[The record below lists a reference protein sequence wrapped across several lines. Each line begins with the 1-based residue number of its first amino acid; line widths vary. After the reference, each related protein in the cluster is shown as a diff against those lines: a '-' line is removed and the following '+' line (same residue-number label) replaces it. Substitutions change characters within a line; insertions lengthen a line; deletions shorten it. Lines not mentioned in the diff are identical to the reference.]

1 MSVQTMVSH
10 GWLFTLS
17 MPPEVE
23 ITYIEGSRG
32 MLWTEYID
40 EIDLNAKLREA
51 RSNNELEK
59 AEAISEACVRANRH
73 AQIAFMARL
82 DDATD
87 SASA

>member
-1 MSVQTMVSH
+1 
-10 GWLFTLS
+10 

-51 RSNNELEK
+51 RSNNEFER
-59 AEAISEACVRANRH
+59 AEAISKACVRADRH
-73 AQIAFMARL
+73 G
-82 DDATD
+82 
-87 SASA
+87 

>member
-1 MSVQTMVSH
+1 MAFHSQNAAGSRDHVH
-10 GWLFTLS
+10 
-17 MPPEVE
+17 
-23 ITYIEGSRG
+23 IEGSRG

-51 RSNNELEK
+51 RSNNELER
-59 AEAISEACVRANRH
+59 AEAISKACVRADQH
-73 AQIAFMARL
+73 AQIAFMSRL